1 VFVLIAVVGI
11 LLMLLVVTTS
21 VAYLTLPKG
30 RLCPSCG
37 GATSPV
43 VLRMAL
49 RALSPWVQWRWCSRC
64 GWEGAGRR
72 GPDLDPLDP
81 PVSYGSGFRWAD
93 SESENVPVFDWH
105 PDRSDGPGEPN
116 VSHPSGFTWSTNR
129 QSDPPRHRA
138 STGPKAVED
147 GPVGG
152 DDRRR
157 EHDRRGGHDRRERRP
172 KGPTETP
179 AGSSAGFHFRK
190 ATKPAFYPFQWG
202 SNRRRT
208 SGQYSQ
214 GHLVKPRPW
223 YLTWLVSREPPGFQ
237 WRSGRD

>member
-1 VFVLIAVVGI
+1 MFVLIAVVGI

-37 GATSPV
+37 GATSPIV
-43 VLRMAL
+43 PRMAL
-49 RALSPWVQWRWCSRC
+49 RVLSPWVQWRWCSRC

-72 GPDLDPLDP
+72 GHDLDSLDP

-93 SESENVPVFDWH
+93 PESENVPVFDWH
-105 PDRSDGPGEPN
+105 PDRSDRQGETKA
-116 VSHPSGFTWSTNR
+116 SHPSGFKWSANR
-129 QSDPPRHRA
+129 QSDPPRQSA
-138 STGPKAVED
+138 SIGPKAVED

-157 EHDRRGGHDRRERRP
+157 AHDRRGGHDRRERRP
-172 KGPTETP
+172 KRPTEAP
-179 AGSSAGFHFRK
+179 AGFHFRK
-190 ATKPAFYPFQWG
+190 VTKPPFYPFQWG

>member
-1 VFVLIAVVGI
+1 MFVLIAVVGV

-21 VAYLTLPKG
+21 VAYLALPKG

-43 VLRMAL
+43 VLRLAL
-49 RALSPWVQWRWCSRC
+49 RVLSPWVQWRWCSRC

-72 GPDLDPLDP
+72 GPDLDSLDP
-81 PVSYGSGFRWAD
+81 PVSYESGFRWAD
-93 SESENVPVFDWH
+93 SESENVPVFDW
-105 PDRSDGPGEPN
+105 
-116 VSHPSGFTWSTNR
+116 
-129 QSDPPRHRA
+129 QSDPPRHSA

-172 KGPTETP
+172 KRPTETP
-179 AGSSAGFHFRK
+179 ADSSAGSSAGFHFRK
-190 ATKPAFYPFQWG
+190 VTKPPFYPFQWG

-208 SGQYSQ
+208 SGQYGQ